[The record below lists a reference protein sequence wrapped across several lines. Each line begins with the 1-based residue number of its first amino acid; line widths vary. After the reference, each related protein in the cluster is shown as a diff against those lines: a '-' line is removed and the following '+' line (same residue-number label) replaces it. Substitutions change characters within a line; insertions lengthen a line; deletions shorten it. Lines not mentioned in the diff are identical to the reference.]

1 MADPFGDTTPPAK
14 PVRVN
19 LKAVA
24 GAGAAGALLVGGM
37 IYYTQFH
44 SEKQRAVAERE
55 KPTVSTKPQQ
65 MAGFF
70 PTDYSG
76 DRSAEPAPAKQPAPP
91 ASTTTAPPP
100 APAIAPAHTITTRP
114 RNRRSRWRRCSSTAR
129 TRQSPR
135 SRRRRAET
143 PEGRRLAQQP
153 SLGDYRPGTS
163 DGDGNR
169 LPLDARQGLAAQK
182 TAWLTNAGNAGQ
194 DVVTAPFRLPLSKYQ
209 IQAGVIIH
217 AALLTAVNTDLPGDV
232 VALITHDVFDT
243 ATGQYLLIPSG
254 SKLYGRYDN
263 QLSYGQTRAAIAWN
277 RILFRNGTSQ
287 NIGAMVGTDS
297 SGSAGVEA
305 DVDRHSGA
313 MAAAIAGSAA
323 FTVLG
328 QVGALF
334 GDGDTNTNIGVA
346 GADAAGA
353 ETANIGR
360 QIVTKELA
368 RPNTLTIP
376 QGYQV
381 AVMVSRD
388 MALPPYARN

>member
-1 MADPFGDTTPPAK
+1 M
-14 PVRVN
+14 
-19 LKAVA
+19 
-24 GAGAAGALLVGGM
+24 
-37 IYYTQFH
+37 
-44 SEKQRAVAERE
+44 
-55 KPTVSTKPQQ
+55 
-65 MAGFF
+65 
-70 PTDYSG
+70 
-76 DRSAEPAPAKQPAPP
+76 
-91 ASTTTAPPP
+91 
-100 APAIAPAHTITTRP
+100 
-114 RNRRSRWRRCSSTAR
+114 
-129 TRQSPR
+129 
-135 SRRRRAET
+135 
-143 PEGRRLAQQP
+143 
-153 SLGDYRPGTS
+153 
-163 DGDGNR
+163 
-169 LPLDARQGLAAQK
+169 
-182 TAWLTNAGNAGQ
+182 
-194 DVVTAPFRLPLSKYQ
+194 
-209 IQAGVIIH
+209 
-217 AALLTAVNTDLPGDV
+217 NTDLPGDV

-287 NIGAMVGTDS
+287 NIGAMVGTDA
-297 SGSAGVEA
+297 SGSSGVEA

-328 QVGALF
+328 QLGALL
-334 GDGDTNTNIGVA
+334 GNGDTNTNIGVA

>member
-1 MADPFGDTTPPAK
+1 MAPMF
-14 PVRVN
+14 VN
-19 LKAVA
+19 GK
-24 GAGAAGALLVGGM
+24 
-37 IYYTQFH
+37 
-44 SEKQRAVAERE
+44 
-55 KPTVSTKPQQ
+55 
-65 MAGFF
+65 
-70 PTDYSG
+70 D
-76 DRSAEPAPAKQPAPP
+76 
-91 ASTTTAPPP
+91 
-100 APAIAPAHTITTRP
+100 PAIAVIAQEEGG
-114 RNRRSRWRRCSSTAR
+114 NAGGWRQA
-129 TRQSPR
+129 
-135 SRRRRAET
+135 AE
-143 PEGRRLAQQP
+143 P
-153 SLGDYRPGTS
+153 SLGDYRPGAS

-169 LPLDARQGLAAQK
+169 LPPDARQGLAAQK

-194 DVVTAPFRLPLSKYQ
+194 DVVTAPFRLPLSQYQ

-243 ATGQYLLIPSG
+243 ATGRYLLIPSG

-287 NIGAMVGTDS
+287 NIGAMVGTDAAGS
-297 SGSAGVEA
+297 SGVEA

-328 QVGALF
+328 QLGALF
-334 GDGDTNTNIGVA
+334 GNGDTNTNIGVA

>member
-1 MADPFGDTTPPAK
+1 
-14 PVRVN
+14 
-19 LKAVA
+19 
-24 GAGAAGALLVGGM
+24 M

-55 KPTVSTKPQQ
+55 KSTVSTKPQQ

-100 APAIAPAHTITTRP
+100 AAPIAPAHTI
-114 RNRRSRWRRCSSTAR
+114 A
-129 TRQSPR
+129 
-135 SRRRRAET
+135 T
-143 PEGRRLAQQP
+143 PPQPPKPMAPMFVNGKDPAIAALAQEEGGNAAGRRLAQQP

-182 TAWLTNAGNAGQ
+182 AAWLTNAGNAGQ
-194 DVVTAPFRLPLSKYQ
+194 DVVTAPFRPPLSKYQ

-346 GADAAGA
+346 GAEAAGA

-360 QIVTKELA
+360 QIVSKELA

-381 AVMVSRD
+381 AVMLSRD
-388 MALPPYARN
+388 MALPPYAQN

>member
-1 MADPFGDTTPPAK
+1 MAPMF
-14 PVRVN
+14 VN
-19 LKAVA
+19 GK
-24 GAGAAGALLVGGM
+24 
-37 IYYTQFH
+37 
-44 SEKQRAVAERE
+44 
-55 KPTVSTKPQQ
+55 
-65 MAGFF
+65 
-70 PTDYSG
+70 D
-76 DRSAEPAPAKQPAPP
+76 
-91 ASTTTAPPP
+91 
-100 APAIAPAHTITTRP
+100 PAIAALAQEEGGNTL
-114 RNRRSRWRRCSSTAR
+114 
-129 TRQSPR
+129 
-135 SRRRRAET
+135 
-143 PEGRRLAQQP
+143 GRRLTQEP

-182 TAWLTNAGNAGQ
+182 AAWLTNAGNAGQ
-194 DVVTAPFRLPLSKYQ
+194 DVVTAPFRPPLSKYQ

-346 GADAAGA
+346 GAEAAGA

-360 QIVTKELA
+360 QFVSKELA

-381 AVMVSRD
+381 AVMLSRD
-388 MALPPYARN
+388 MALPPYAQN

>member
-24 GAGAAGALLVGGM
+24 GAGVVGTLLVGGM

-44 SEKQRAVAERE
+44 SEKQRAVAEKE
-55 KPTVSTKPQQ
+55 KFTVSTKPQK
-65 MAGFF
+65 MAGSF
-70 PTDYSG
+70 PTDYTG
-76 DRSAEPAPAKQPAPP
+76 DRSPEPAPAKQPSP
-91 ASTTTAPPP
+91 AAFNTPAPPP
-100 APAIAPAHTITTRP
+100 APAIERARTIT
-114 RNRRSRWRRCSSTAR
+114 AA
-129 TRQSPR
+129 
-135 SRRRRAET
+135 AE
-143 PEGRRLAQQP
+143 PPKPMAPMFVNGKDPAIAALAQEEGGNAGGRRQAREP

-163 DGDGNR
+163 DGDGNK
-169 LPLDARQGLAAQK
+169 LPPDARQGLAAQK

-232 VALITHDVFDT
+232 VALVTHDVFDT

-263 QLSYGQTRAAIAWN
+263 QLSYGQTRTAIAWN

-287 NIGAMVGTDS
+287 NIGAMVGTDA

-305 DVDRHSGA
+305 DVDHHSGA

-328 QVGALF
+328 QLGALF
-334 GDGDTNTNIGVA
+334 GSGDTNTNIGVV
-346 GADAAGA
+346 GANAAGA

>member
-24 GAGAAGALLVGGM
+24 GAGVVGTLLVGGM

-44 SEKQRAVAERE
+44 SEKQRAVTERD
-55 KPTVSTKPQQ
+55 KSTVSTKPQQ
-65 MAGFF
+65 MAGSF
-70 PTDYSG
+70 PTDYAG
-76 DRSAEPAPAKQPAPP
+76 DRSAKPAPAKQPSP
-91 ASTTTAPPP
+91 AAFTTPAPPP
-100 APAIAPAHTITTRP
+100 APAIER
-114 RNRRSRWRRCSSTAR
+114 AR
-129 TRQSPR
+129 TNT
-135 SRRRRAET
+135 T
-143 PEGRRLAQQP
+143 PPEPPKPMAPMFVNGKDPAIAALAQEEGGNAGGRRLSREP

-163 DGDGNR
+163 DGDGNK
-169 LPLDARQGLAAQK
+169 LPPDARQGLAAQK
-182 TAWLTNAGNAGQ
+182 AAWLTNAGNAGQ
-194 DVVTAPFRLPLSKYQ
+194 DVVTAPFRPPLSKYQ

-243 ATGQYLLIPSG
+243 ATGQFLLIPSG

-305 DVDRHSGA
+305 DVDHHSGA

-328 QVGALF
+328 QLGALF
-334 GDGDTNTNIGVA
+334 GNGDSNTNIGVV
-346 GADAAGA
+346 GANAAGA